1 MRNTV
6 QTVLGPISVND
17 LGMTLMHEH
26 VYVEFAGSGI
36 DFTVP
41 FDRAAFIK
49 DATKR
54 LAALKEHGVKTFV
67 DPCPM
72 DIGRD
77 ISILKEVSEK
87 SGLNI
92 VCATGFYFEPL
103 GFPIYWQ
110 HRSAEE
116 IAALLIHEIEVGI
129 GDTGVKAGLIKVAT
143 GAPKISDL
151 QKKFLQAATIANKET
166 GVPILT
172 HTEHGSCGPEQQELF
187 RGFGVKPHET
197 LIGHSCG
204 NPDPNYHRK
213 ILAGGTYIGFDRI
226 GWAAFNSDDNRADN
240 LAIHIKEGKRDQLIM
255 SQDHFCVLRGKPLL
269 PMTKEE
275 MDEVDKMIAAGE
287 WPMPFTDLFTN
298 FLPKLRQ
305 RGVSDSDVQ
314 HILTANPKRF
324 FSCTPFA

>member
-6 QTVLGPISVND
+6 QTVLGPISVDD
-17 LGMTLMHEH
+17 LGLTLMHEH
-26 VYVEFAGSGI
+26 VYVEFAGSGL

-41 FDRAAFIK
+41 FDRAAFIQ

-54 LAALKEHGVKTFV
+54 LAALKEYGVTTFV

-77 ISILKEVSEK
+77 VSILREVSEK

-110 HRSAEE
+110 HRSVEE
-116 IAALLIHEIEVGI
+116 IAELLIHEIEDGI

-143 GAPKISDL
+143 GAPKISEL
-151 QKKFLQAATIANKET
+151 QAKFLEAATVANQAT

-172 HTEHGSCGPEQQELF
+172 HTEDGCCGPEQQELF
-187 RGFGVKPHET
+187 RKHGVPAHET

-204 NPDPNYHRK
+204 NSDPDYHRQ
-213 ILAGGTYIGFDRI
+213 IIAGGSYIGFDRI
-226 GWAAFNSDDNRADN
+226 GWEAFNSDDIRADN

-269 PMTKEE
+269 PMTAEE
-275 MDEVDKMIAAGE
+275 MAEVEKMVAAGD

-298 FLPKLRQ
+298 FLPKLRE
-305 RGVSDSDVQ
+305 RGVSDDDIR
-314 HILTANPKRF
+314 HILTENPKRF
-324 FSCTPFA
+324 FRCEPFH

>member
-1 MRNTV
+1 MRDTV
-6 QTVLGPISVND
+6 QSVLGPISVND

-36 DFTVP
+36 DFTVA
-41 FDRAAFIK
+41 FDRADFIK

-54 LAALKEHGVKTFV
+54 LAALKEYGVTTFV

-92 VCATGFYFEPL
+92 ICATGFYFEPL

-116 IAALLIHEIEVGI
+116 IAELLIHEIEVGI

-143 GAPKISDL
+143 GAPKISEL
-151 QKKFLQAATIANKET
+151 QKKFLHAATIANKKT

-172 HTEHGSCGPEQQELF
+172 HTEDGHCGPDQQALF
-187 RGFGVKPHET
+187 TQHGVAPHET

-204 NPDPNYHRK
+204 NSDPDYHRE
-213 ILAGGTYIGFDRI
+213 IIAGGSYIGFDRI
-226 GWAAFNSDDNRADN
+226 GWEAFNSDDIRADN
-240 LAIHIKEGKRDQLIM
+240 LAIHIKEGKKDQLIM
-255 SQDHFCVLRGKPLL
+255 SQDHFCELRGKPLL
-269 PMTKEE
+269 PMTDDE
-275 MDEVDKMIAAGE
+275 MAEVEKMVASGD

-298 FLPKLRQ
+298 FIPKLKE
-305 RGVSDSDVQ
+305 RGVSEDDIKY
-314 HILTANPKRF
+314 ILTANPKRF
-324 FSCTPFA
+324 FSCAPLS